1 MVLLCINGVE
11 RVLCKSWIESYSSTA
26 NVWENCKLMCLRYC
40 TNATYATLVLQALYP
55 CWFGATFSRW
65 RAQRHFF
72 LPCCIRLVGEKQLPL
87 ITLPLQIT
95 LFSLTKKL
103 FFSFFSC
110 GDVEFEMLMAQ
121 KSLSLLSHFMVLF
134 EGKNFPACGWDN
146 REMLSGGIFHSTW
159 PYAIKGQF
167 GHIPVNLKTSEFFWF
182 NVEIKV
188 FQ

>member
-55 CWFGATFSRW
+55 CWSGATFSRW

-103 FFSFFSC
+103 FFFFFFLWGCGVWNADGTEVPVSVISFYGSLWRE
-110 GDVEFEMLMAQ
+110 EFPCLW
-121 KSLSLLSHFMVLF
+121 L
-134 EGKNFPACGWDN
+134 
-146 REMLSGGIFHSTW
+146 R
-159 PYAIKGQF
+159 
-167 GHIPVNLKTSEFFWF
+167 
-182 NVEIKV
+182 
-188 FQ
+188 